1 MTRTVTLRLKLADF
15 INTKL
20 EKTVMERIDSI
31 NNELHIA
38 IILYLWVDDGD
49 VDNSELKDFLMRWED
64 KLKFKTFVK
73 KGSIIKP
80 DGFIY
85 FDILP
90 YGIKGSSH
98 NRFTYRYIDNYKII
112 DGLEEFYTITKFVVS
127 DKSIKKQKRNDYE
140 D

>member
-15 INTKL
+15 INTKF
-20 EKTVMERIDSI
+20 EKTVMERIDNI

-38 IILYLWVDDGD
+38 IILYLWVDDDD

-64 KLKFKTFVK
+64 KLKYKTFVK
-73 KGSIIKP
+73 KGSRIRP
-80 DGFIY
+80 NDFIY

-90 YGIKGSSH
+90 SHLKNSSH
-98 NRFTYRYIDNYKII
+98 NRFTYRYINKHKII
-112 DGLEEFYTITKFVVS
+112 DGLEEFYNITKFVIS